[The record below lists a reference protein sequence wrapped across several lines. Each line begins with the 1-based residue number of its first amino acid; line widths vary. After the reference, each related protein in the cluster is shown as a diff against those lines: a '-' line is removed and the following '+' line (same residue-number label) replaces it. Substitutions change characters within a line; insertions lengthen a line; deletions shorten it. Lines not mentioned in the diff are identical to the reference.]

1 MDSVL
6 RHRAFALLFSV
17 LIGVAVASIPAM
29 AASGPLD
36 AIVAEYEAASE
47 AKLAWFETKM
57 DGSAS
62 AKQRSQ
68 WYEQTL
74 TWLAQK
80 ADDTLEDL
88 VTAAAND
95 PVLLA
100 QVPGLAQEIADLEH
114 EFLEEVEDTYNSYVE
129 PVVTTT
135 MTLPPITTTTPQLP
149 PITTTTL
156 PSKTTTS
163 TTSTSTST
171 TTTTTTVPAATTPTT
186 RPVSGSA
193 TAAPPP
199 SAGGSSSA
207 GPAVSPEDV
216 TVVQATIAAEGG
228 EAGSQV
234 LSELASLSV
243 PRSQFLFNVEPSEV
257 ASAQQML
264 IPYEPANLPS
274 RLPAP
279 VTSLL
284 AVLQMVLGAFVSS
297 FRQIGGPAAAGA
309 FYLGYEVWRHLRS
322 KAPGGLPA

>member
-17 LIGVAVASIPAM
+17 FIGLAGASIPAL
-29 AASGPLD
+29 AASSPLD
-36 AIVAEYEAASE
+36 AIVDEYEAASA
-47 AKLAWFETKM
+47 AKLDWFETKM
-57 DGSAS
+57 DGSGT
-62 AKQRSQ
+62 AKQKRQ

-74 TWLAQK
+74 VWLAQK
-80 ADDTLEDL
+80 ADNALEDL
-88 VTAAAND
+88 ITAAAND
-95 PVLLA
+95 PILLA
-100 QVPGLAQEIADLEH
+100 EVPGLAQEIADLEH
-114 EFLEEVEDTYNSYVE
+114 EFLEEAEKIYNSHVE

-135 MTLPPITTTTPQLP
+135 ITLPPITTTTLQLP
-149 PITTTTL
+149 PITTTTV
-156 PSKTTTS
+156 PSVT
-163 TTSTSTST
+163 TTSTSTTSST
-171 TTTTTTVPAATTPTT
+171 TTNT

-193 TAAPPP
+193 TALPPP
-199 SAGGSSSA
+199 PPADGSSSA
-207 GPAVSPEDV
+207 GPTVSPDGV
-216 TVVQATIAAEGG
+216 AIVQAPKAPEVAEV
-228 EAGSQV
+228 GSQV
-234 LSELASLSV
+234 LSEVASPPVS
-243 PRSQFLFNVEPSEV
+243 RSQFLFNIEPSEV

-284 AVLQMVLGAFVSS
+284 AVLQMILGAFLSS

>member
-17 LIGVAVASIPAM
+17 FIGLAVASIPAL
-29 AASGPLD
+29 AASSPLD
-36 AIVAEYEAASE
+36 AIVDEYEAASA
-47 AKLAWFETKM
+47 AKLDWFETKM
-57 DGSAS
+57 DGSGT
-62 AKQRSQ
+62 AKQKRQ

-74 TWLAQK
+74 VWLAQK
-80 ADDTLEDL
+80 ADNALEDL
-88 VTAAAND
+88 ITAAAND
-95 PVLLA
+95 PILLA
-100 QVPGLAQEIADLEH
+100 EVPGLAQEIADLEH
-114 EFLEEVEDTYNSYVE
+114 EFLEEAEKIYNSHVE

-135 MTLPPITTTTPQLP
+135 ITLPPITTTTLQLP
-149 PITTTTL
+149 PITTTTV
-156 PSKTTTS
+156 PSVTTTSTSTTSSTTTS
-163 TTSTSTST
+163 TT
-171 TTTTTTVPAATTPTT
+171 TVPAPTTTTT

-193 TAAPPP
+193 TVLPPP
-199 SAGGSSSA
+199 PPADGSSSA
-207 GPAVSPEDV
+207 GPTVSPDGV
-216 TVVQATIAAEGG
+216 AIVQAPKAPEV
-228 EAGSQV
+228 GSQV
-234 LSELASLSV
+234 LSEVASPPVS
-243 PRSQFLFNVEPSEV
+243 RSQFLFNIEPSEV

-284 AVLQMVLGAFVSS
+284 AVLQMILGAFLSS

>member
-17 LIGVAVASIPAM
+17 FIGVAVASIPAL
-29 AASGPLD
+29 AAGGPLD
-36 AIVAEYEAASE
+36 GIVDKYQAASE

-57 DGSAS
+57 DGSGS
-62 AKQRSQ
+62 AKQKSQ
-68 WYEQTL
+68 WYDQTMSFVS
-74 TWLAQK
+74 QK
-80 ADDTLEDL
+80 ADLTLEEL
-88 VTAAAND
+88 MAAAAND
-95 PVLLA
+95 PILLA
-100 QVPGLAQEIADLEH
+100 QVPGLAQEVADLEH
-114 EFLEEVEDTYNSYVE
+114 EFLEEAERIYNSYVE
-129 PVVTTT
+129 PAVATTI
-135 MTLPPITTTTPQLP
+135 TLPPITTTTLQLP

-156 PSKTTTS
+156 PSITTTS
-163 TTSTSTST
+163 TTSTTSS
-171 TTTTTTVPAATTPTT
+171 TTTTTVPATTTTT

-199 SAGGSSSA
+199 SAGGSSPA
-207 GPAVSPEDV
+207 GPTVSPEDL
-216 TVVQATIAAEGG
+216 TIVQAPIVVEGSEAA
-228 EAGSQV
+228 SQV
-234 LSELASLSV
+234 LSELASLPV

-297 FRQIGGPAAAGA
+297 FRHIGGPAAAGA